1 MSESPALVALRKS
14 LAEVVEE
21 LAEEGKRT
29 IAETAI
35 TKILAAMEAG
45 VCAVGDW
52 EKRCLA
58 AAITSIRG
66 GKFDQAR
73 TMARRSLWP
82 QENRT
87 VASLAKFPLRPGMAS
102 VAELKREF
110 EAARAMRR
118 KPPTK
123 AV

>member
-1 MSESPALVALRKS
+1 MSESPALVALRKA
-14 LAEVVEE
+14 LAEVVAE
-21 LAEEGKRT
+21 LPEEGKRK
-29 IAETAI
+29 IAEAAI
-35 TKILAAMEAG
+35 TKILEAMETG

-58 AAITSIRG
+58 AAITAIRG
-66 GKFDQAR
+66 GRFDQAR
-73 TMARRSLWP
+73 TMARRALWP

-87 VASLAKFPLRPGMAS
+87 VASLAKFPLRPGMTN

-110 EAARAMRR
+110 DAARAMRNSR
-118 KPPTK
+118 SK

>member
-1 MSESPALVALRKS
+1 MAESPALVLLRKT

-21 LAEEGKRT
+21 LPEEGKRK

-35 TKILAAMEAG
+35 TKILDAMEAG
-45 VCAVGDW
+45 ICAVGDW

-58 AAITSIRG
+58 AAITCIRG
-66 GKFDQAR
+66 GRFDQAR

-87 VASLAKFPLRPGMAS
+87 VASLARFPLRPGMSS
-102 VAELKREF
+102 VEELKREF

-118 KPPTK
+118 NGR